1 MRPAAATLDG
11 TVTDD
16 GLPNPPGA
24 VTTTWTRTSGPGTVT
39 FANAAAVDTTAT
51 FSQAGTYVLRLTAN
65 DGALTASDEVTVT
78 VTDPGPV
85 NQAPVVNA
93 GADQSAVAPATVSLH
108 GTVTDDG
115 LPDPPGAVTTTWS
128 KVSGGGTVT
137 FANPAAPD
145 TTASI
150 PKQGTYVLRLTASD
164 GAATSFD
171 DVTVVVRKR

>member
-1 MRPAAATLDG
+1 MEQDKR
-11 TVTDD
+11 
-16 GLPNPPGA
+16 
-24 VTTTWTRTSGPGTVT
+24 TRHRHVRQPRRRGHH
-39 FANAAAVDTTAT
+39 AT

-115 LPDPPGAVTTTWS
+115 LPNRPVRSPQPGPRSAV
-128 KVSGGGTVT
+128 
-137 FANPAAPD
+137 AAP
-145 TTASI
+145 
-150 PKQGTYVLRLTASD
+150 
-164 GAATSFD
+164 
-171 DVTVVVRKR
+171 